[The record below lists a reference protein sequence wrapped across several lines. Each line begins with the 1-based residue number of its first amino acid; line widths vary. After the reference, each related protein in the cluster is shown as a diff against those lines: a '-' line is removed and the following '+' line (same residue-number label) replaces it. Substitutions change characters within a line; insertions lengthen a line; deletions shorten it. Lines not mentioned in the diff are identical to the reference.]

1 MKFDYHR
8 KKTFTNYWNN
18 CSTEP
23 KKYQYISN
31 IFKNLKKNVF
41 KLLGFK
47 ISIKISNNK
56 IEIDHS
62 FISFQTDVIMKK
74 YRNKLITEQL
84 VNFLSSSNL
93 VFTIEELDTYINDF
107 DNVFYKSPIKEL
119 ESGFGY
125 K

>member
-18 CSTEP
+18 FSTEP

-84 VNFLSSSNL
+84 V
-93 VFTIEELDTYINDF
+93 
-107 DNVFYKSPIKEL
+107 
-119 ESGFGY
+119 
-125 K
+125 